1 MKNRL
6 TVLFLFCLAVAAAAF
21 ADPVSREQAQKMAE
35 KYLLDKPG
43 SHRLSPVSSSR
54 RQAQGKDSAEVGT
67 KLYYVFDRGE
77 NQGYVIVPADDSYGD
92 IIGYTEEGRFSYD
105 SLPPHMQNWLEF
117 QAQYIA
123 FLRDNP
129 DKASQQKSSR
139 RRVAVHASIEPMVTT
154 KWGQGWPYNNE
165 CPIYFGEGRSIT
177 GCVATAM
184 AQLMYYQR
192 EKSVREVQ
200 KSIPNYTLKNDE
212 KGTMVVE
219 GIPAGSTP
227 TAAAPAKRAVWP

>member
-6 TVLFLFCLAVAAAAF
+6 TVLFLFCLAVTAAAF

-35 KYLLDKPG
+35 KYLMDKPG

-105 SLPPHMQNWLEF
+105 SLPPHMQNWLDC
-117 QAQYIA
+117 QAQ
-123 FLRDNP
+123 
-129 DKASQQKSSR
+129 
-139 RRVAVHASIEPMVTT
+139 
-154 KWGQGWPYNNE
+154 
-165 CPIYFGEGRSIT
+165 
-177 GCVATAM
+177 
-184 AQLMYYQR
+184 
-192 EKSVREVQ
+192 
-200 KSIPNYTLKNDE
+200 
-212 KGTMVVE
+212 
-219 GIPAGSTP
+219 
-227 TAAAPAKRAVWP
+227 